1 MDTLKPA
8 YLICEKSKGSVY
20 LYMEDEQRYAENEP
34 KRQEVLDHRLDI
46 NILDLECD
54 LSAYADSVYFV
65 FRLADAS
72 VVAALLARDG
82 GKKTAVRKK

>member
-1 MDTLKPA
+1 MDTLKPT

-34 KRQEVLDHRLDI
+34 KRFEAMDHRLDI

-54 LSAYADSVYFV
+54 LSAYADNVYFV
-65 FRLADAS
+65 FRLDKGHP
-72 VVAALLARDG
+72 ALPPAH
-82 GKKTAVRKK
+82 